1 MGSGRTQAIAGT
13 VPAMAYAGSLAG
25 VGDGQLLERFTVGR
39 DEPAELAFA
48 ALVRRH
54 GPMVL
59 RVCRQVAG
67 DRHTAEDAFQATFLV
82 LARRAGSIRSPERL
96 APWLHG
102 VALRTAREARMQTA
116 RRRRREVEAPEALR
130 SEPIDQGGSPDWS
143 AIRREELEVLHD
155 EVARLPE
162 TYRAVVVL
170 CELEGLTYQ
179 EAALRLRCPVA
190 TVGVRLRR
198 ARLRLRL
205 RLTWS
210 GVAPTAAL
218 LEALFGADTAS
229 ASLPSALVA
238 ATVRAATGLLT
249 NSAGATGLA
258 SAVVMALLAAALRT
272 VGPGGLKLASAA
284 VMFAIG
290 LTAGVGWLGG
300 RPGAPHRAVR
310 QLSAPLPVRATVASV
325 AEAQAGPV
333 APAALEPEVRFLDV
347 ERPEWAPTPEET
359 APPVVQPG
367 SSRFVEEERR
377 RGERLFAREWAPEQ
391 RGAHGGDGLGPV
403 FNDTSCVACHG
414 QGGPGGAG
422 PESKNVVILTAIPA
436 GAKFHATI
444 HPAFANTSSVV
455 LHRHGTEPAYASWR
469 QRFYDIRHERPPAKL
484 NAGVKDSTNDRILAL
499 RQRVAGERRFHRRWN
514 DGPEWMG
521 HALSRTERNT
531 PALFGAGRIDAVPEA
546 VLVAVEA
553 SQVGDVDGRIG
564 RTSVGAVGRFGWKSQ
579 VSRLHEFVRVA
590 CAGELGLEVPGH
602 PQAASPLAPPK
613 KAQGLDM
620 TERECDAL
628 VAYVRRLPAPLVID
642 AAGPLGSEAIGQGRR
657 LFDTAGCAR
666 CHLPT
671 LGDIEGI
678 YSDLLLHEMGPD
690 LRDPGNYYSQERFDS
705 PGVASLDEWRT
716 PPLWGYRDSAPYLH
730 DGRARDLAE
739 AVALHGGQAE
749 KPRRKFF
756 ELPEEQQAQVEAFL
770 KSLVAPS
777 WSGTPGVVA
786 SAPRAAGGA
795 IAIEPPP
802 IPEAILR
809 RRVEQAA
816 AVESEARGN
825 LERRKRAAQAAQQ
838 ARRQF
843 RIARAL
849 EELGKTDAAAG
860 FYSEIARS
868 DPDGQFGRAAA
879 SRSVAL
885 VSGVAAP

>member
-1 MGSGRTQAIAGT
+1 
-13 VPAMAYAGSLAG
+13 MAYAGSLAG
-25 VGDGQLLERFTVGR
+25 VGDGQLLERFAVGR
-39 DEPAELAFA
+39 DAIAEIAFA

-59 RVCRQVAG
+59 RVCCQVAG

-102 VALRTAREARMQTA
+102 VALRTAREARMQVA
-116 RRRRREVEAPEALR
+116 RRRRREVGAPEALG
-130 SEPIDQGGSPDWS
+130 SEPIDQSGSAEWS
-143 AIRREELEVLHD
+143 AIRCEELEVLHD

-170 CELEGLTYQ
+170 CELEGLTYR

-198 ARLRLRL
+198 ARQRLRL
-205 RLTWS
+205 RLSWR

-218 LEALFGADTAS
+218 LQALIGADAAS
-229 ASLPSALVA
+229 AWLPSALVA
-238 ATVRAATGLLT
+238 AVVRAATGLAT
-249 NSAGATGLA
+249 KSAGATGLA
-258 SAVVMALLAAALRT
+258 SPVVMALLAAGLRS
-272 VGPGGLKLASAA
+272 VGPGGVKLASAA
-284 VMFAIG
+284 LILAVG
-290 LTAGVGWLGG
+290 LTAGVGWLGW
-300 RPGAPHRAVR
+300 RAGAPPRAER
-310 QLSAPLPVRATVASV
+310 QLSAPHPVQAAEGSV
-325 AEAQAGPV
+325 TEANAEPV
-333 APAALEPEVRFLDV
+333 APAALEPEVRFLDLKRR
-347 ERPEWAPTPEET
+347 EPAPTPEET

-367 SSRFVEEERR
+367 LPRFVEEERL
-377 RGERLFAREWAPEQ
+377 RGERLFAREWAPQQ

-422 PESKNVVILTAIPA
+422 PESKNAVILTAIPA
-436 GAKFHATI
+436 GATFYATI
-444 HPAFANTSSVV
+444 HPAFASTSSVV
-455 LHRHGTEPAYASWR
+455 LHRHGTEPAYAAWR
-469 QRFYDIRHERPPAKL
+469 QRFYNLQHERPPAPVS
-484 NAGVKDSTNDRILAL
+484 ARGKDSSSPRIVAL
-499 RQRVAGERRFHRRWN
+499 RQRVADERRFHRRWTE
-514 DGPEWMG
+514 GPRWMG
-521 HALSRTERNT
+521 HGFSRTERNT

-564 RTSVGAVGRFGWKSQ
+564 RTSVGAVGRFGWKAQ
-579 VSRLHEFVRVA
+579 VSRLHEFVRIA

-602 PQAASPLAPPK
+602 PQAVSPLAPAK

-628 VAYVRRLPAPLVID
+628 VAYVRSLPEPLVID
-642 AAGPLGSEAIGQGRR
+642 ASGPLGSDAIGQGRR

-671 LGDIEGI
+671 LGDVEGI

-690 LRDPGNYYSQERFDS
+690 LRDPGNYYSQARFDS
-705 PGVASLDEWRT
+705 PGVASLNEWRT

-749 KPRRKFF
+749 GSRRKFF
-756 ELPEEQQAQVEAFL
+756 ELAEEQQAQVEAFL

-777 WSGTPGVVA
+777 WSGTPGVVP
-786 SAPRAAGGA
+786 SATRPAGSA
-795 IAIEPPP
+795 LEPPP
-802 IPEAILR
+802 VPEAILR
-809 RRVEQAA
+809 RRLEQAA
-816 AVESEARGN
+816 AAQAEARGD
-825 LERRKRAAQAAQQ
+825 LEQRKRAAQSAQQ
-838 ARRQF
+838 VRNWFQFARV
-843 RIARAL
+843 L
-849 EELGKTDAAAG
+849 EEQGKTDAAARL
-860 FYSEIARS
+860 YSNVARR
-868 DPDGQFGRAAA
+868 DPDGQFGRAAV
-879 SRSVAL
+879 SRAAAL